1 MSALVFYE
9 RQLKQPIVSFLD
21 FEGDEENV
29 NIIG

>member
-9 RQLKQPIVSFLD
+9 RQLKPIVSFLD
-21 FEGDEENV
+21 FEGDEQNV